1 MEQYPPFPFR
11 AKNLPPHLK
20 VQCLTGHG
28 SQQIVEAEGMQVELL
43 NLGTVYEVKIKGD
56 GKIIFETEEG
66 GPFVYATYYAD
77 LDNNRLKDFIMFSSY
92 LGCGLA
98 GYNDRVDILL
108 QTERYIFSHIH
119 YDTMSASLK
128 DIVDINH
135 DGIYEVIFTG
145 FYSGRRHNYFVYSI
159 YEIKNAELHNA
170 NKKYSQFFPKFIRF
184 THKPNDQQSTK
195 ITIEEK
201 KEFLKRLPGV
211 IKKPAG
217 DAKQ

>member
-145 FYSGRRHNYFVYSI
+145 FHS
-159 YEIKNAELHNA
+159 
-170 NKKYSQFFPKFIRF
+170 
-184 THKPNDQQSTK
+184 
-195 ITIEEK
+195 
-201 KEFLKRLPGV
+201 
-211 IKKPAG
+211 
-217 DAKQ
+217 